1 MSILAV
7 LASQTNPL
15 VPTAWEGIG
24 AGSAIADLVLAVWAT
39 IAILGAR
46 QRLNL
51 TNTLALVLAV
61 WFVPLLGAIL
71 VLITPYRQPKP
82 QTACP

>member
-15 VPTAWEGIG
+15 VPTVWEGID
-24 AGSAIADLVLAVWAT
+24 AGSAIAYLVLAA
-39 IAILGAR
+39 
-46 QRLNL
+46 
-51 TNTLALVLAV
+51 

-71 VLITPYRQPKP
+71 VLITAYRQPKP
-82 QTACP
+82 QTTCP

>member
-24 AGSAIADLVLAVWAT
+24 AGSAIAYLVLAA
-39 IAILGAR
+39 
-46 QRLNL
+46 
-51 TNTLALVLAV
+51 

-71 VLITPYRQPKP
+71 VLITAYR
-82 QTACP
+82 

>member
-24 AGSAIADLVLAVWAT
+24 AGSAIA
-39 IAILGAR
+39 
-46 QRLNL
+46 
-51 TNTLALVLAV
+51 
-61 WFVPLLGAIL
+61 
-71 VLITPYRQPKP
+71 YRQPKP

>member
-24 AGSAIADLVLAVWAT
+24 AGSAIAYLVLAA
-39 IAILGAR
+39 
-46 QRLNL
+46 
-51 TNTLALVLAV
+51 

-71 VLITPYRQPKP
+71 VLITAYRQPKP
-82 QTACP
+82 QTTCPWTRND